1 MNIVTER
8 YRGYYIEPIGNGQ
21 YDITELNGDL
31 VDGGF
36 ASIEECKHIIDHFD
50 HEGTCRITPDLSGGE
65 AVPLE

>member
-1 MNIVTER
+1 MNCYATLLKFQQKENRMNIVTER

-50 HEGTCRITPDLSGGE
+50 HEGT
-65 AVPLE
+65 

>member
-1 MNIVTER
+1 MANIVTER

-21 YDITELNGDL
+21 YDITELSGDL

-50 HEGTCRITPDLSGGE
+50 HEGT
-65 AVPLE
+65 

>member
-1 MNIVTER
+1 MSNAKER

-36 ASIEECKHIIDHFD
+36 VSVEECKHIIDQFD
-50 HEGTCRITPDLSGGE
+50 HEAT
-65 AVPLE
+65 